1 MTQKQ
6 NQTNEDNIQDSIEL
20 SLKKEKIKLKKEKN
34 YFVWKDTSFIWTMI
48 ILLLCFLMTI
58 SFLNVKGLTTIH
70 SYTIN
75 IFFGMF
81 SILFYVW
88 IMLFAFKK
96 LFNLKNTYS
105 AKIFHFSLWR
115 LAIFFF
121 AILIFGSVIYFT
133 ANKVFPTAGKS
144 YKIVF
149 DNWFETFSSSHNAV
163 LPYKWNAGIIGSF
176 IYSFFTLLGKTAG
189 IVFSFSLSI
198 LILVASILIFFIS
211 DIRFNLISFSK
222 AKRDE
227 ARKILFNKKNSN
239 LKVKTV
245 YQTPKISQNVAKTES
260 KIEDQLESDIA
271 IKTNA
276 TNKNN
281 EDIHLK
287 HSNEIETKSP
297 DLVAAQITK
306 NAMLDSKNEVKEI
319 PQVLNTNKKY
329 KTIIM
334 DNGIAQIVTDEQKL
348 DVIQTQVIKPEIN
361 NKNETNPS
369 VETIDFDDNPFY
381 TSTIEIVDPQKTQEM
396 EAIKTKEDENLEKT
410 AETYISK
417 SIEPKELKN
426 YEKEITQEIPL
437 EEQEIEITKEND
449 FTTVSKT
456 KTIEQPTLEKK
467 KRYSIIDDEEDMF

>member
-1 MTQKQ
+1 M
-6 NQTNEDNIQDSIEL
+6 
-20 SLKKEKIKLKKEKN
+20 
-34 YFVWKDTSFIWTMI
+34 
-48 ILLLCFLMTI
+48 
-58 SFLNVKGLTTIH
+58 
-70 SYTIN
+70 
-75 IFFGMF
+75 
-81 SILFYVW
+81 
-88 IMLFAFKK
+88 
-96 LFNLKNTYS
+96 
-105 AKIFHFSLWR
+105 
-115 LAIFFF
+115 
-121 AILIFGSVIYFT
+121 
-133 ANKVFPTAGKS
+133 
-144 YKIVF
+144 
-149 DNWFETFSSSHNAV
+149 
-163 LPYKWNAGIIGSF
+163 
-176 IYSFFTLLGKTAG
+176 GKTAG

-281 EDIHLK
+281 ENIHLK

-306 NAMLDSKNEVKEI
+306 NAILDSKNEVKEI

>member
-6 NQTNEDNIQDSIEL
+6 NQTNENNTQNTIEL
-20 SLKKEKIKLKKEKN
+20 SLKKEKVKLKKEKN

-149 DNWFETFSSSHNAV
+149 DNWFETF
-163 LPYKWNAGIIGSF
+163 
-176 IYSFFTLLGKTAG
+176 SFFTLLGKTAG

-417 SIEPKELKN
+417 SIKPKELKN